1 MHQIYHLYK
10 SYLSISSGNVR
21 TFSELSEKEQ
31 ATLVRA
37 RLKTYSHRVYRY
49 FDDNDVDDNDV
60 DDNDVDDNDVD
71 DNDDDDNDDDGND
84 ADE

>member
-1 MHQIYHLYK
+1 
-10 SYLSISSGNVR
+10 VR

-49 FDDNDVDDNDV
+49 VDDNDV
-60 DDNDVDDNDVD
+60 DDNNDDN
-71 DNDDDDNDDDGND
+71 DDGND